1 MFNVLCFEQGIGY
14 VLNILHFFKIRVS
27 NLTDDCRCSRKD
39 TGETIEHHLKGHIYN
54 AKSGVPSDHKLA
66 VLVPFRD
73 RFEELLAFAP
83 YLHDFLNKQEINHH
97 IYILNQ
103 VHVL

>member
-1 MFNVLCFEQGIGY
+1 MKYLEFL
-14 VLNILHFFKIRVS
+14 KIHVF
-27 NLTDDCRCSRKD
+27 NLTDDCQCSRKD
-39 TGETIEHHLKGHIYN
+39 SGETIERHFKGHIYN
-54 AKSGVPSDHKLA
+54 ANSGIPSDHKLA

-83 YLHDFLNKQEINHH
+83 YLHDFLNKQEISHH

-103 VHVL
+103 VHILWFLHFYYF